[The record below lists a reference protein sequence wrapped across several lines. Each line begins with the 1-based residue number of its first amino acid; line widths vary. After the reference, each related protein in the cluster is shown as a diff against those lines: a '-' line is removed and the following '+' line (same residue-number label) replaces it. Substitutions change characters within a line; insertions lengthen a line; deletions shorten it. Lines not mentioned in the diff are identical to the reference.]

1 MTKLYEAGDHLLLC
15 AGYADPVEHRHM
27 AAHILIAMDG
37 LLEIRSGEQL
47 LECRGIMIPSG
58 VRHGIRTQGGA
69 LVFLFDSTT
78 NVAARITTLQE
89 IPDSVCKQI
98 RQAYE
103 QMQHSGDY
111 DGFAAF
117 VKHSLDLEA
126 TGCRVTDQR
135 MRRAMEW
142 MRSHATE
149 TVTCADV
156 AEAVFMSE
164 SRFSHL
170 FKEQL
175 GMTVPAYLIYQRLMY
190 VYTAVLRGRSITE
203 SALAAGFSSSGH
215 FADVSR
221 RVFGLSAS
229 EILKDLTVVRV
240 T

>member
-1 MTKLYEAGDHLLLC
+1 
-15 AGYADPVEHRHM
+15 M

-111 DGFAAF
+111 DGFAAL

-126 TGCRVTDQR
+126 TGCPGFNTYGPWKLVGGMNKDHPSREE
-135 MRRAMEW
+135 MEQ
-142 MRSHATE
+142 
-149 TVTCADV
+149 
-156 AEAVFMSE
+156 AVQF
-164 SRFSHL
+164 F
-170 FKEQL
+170 
-175 GMTVPAYLIYQRLMY
+175 ANLI
-190 VYTAVLRGRSITE
+190 
-203 SALAAGFSSSGH
+203 
-215 FADVSR
+215 
-221 RVFGLSAS
+221 
-229 EILKDLTVVRV
+229 K
-240 T
+240 